1 MILYILFKEFFLNC
15 LLVKNFKDGVVLV
28 LIYLKYKLLS
38 IKCRKAIIYLHA
50 GHYHVHVSASILTY
64 RFLTRQ

>member
-1 MILYILFKEFFLNC
+1 MLLLYALNC

-38 IKCRKAIIYLHA
+38 IKCRKAIIYLDNN
-50 GHYHVHVSASILTY
+50 LTNQKY
-64 RFLTRQ
+64 TETIVEYISKF